1 MNFGKWIVVS
11 FILFA
16 IFIGSLVTLCI
27 RQDISLVSKEYYRDE
42 LVYQNQMKRISNTE
56 ALSVKPVIKASRA
69 GVISVQF
76 APGEKIQSGTLRLFS
91 PSNAKLDHEFKIE
104 SGGTGSTVFKT
115 APFQTGMYRVKLAW
129 NMNDREY
136 YYEEVIYI

>member
-42 LVYQNQMKRISNTE
+42 LVYQDQMKRISNTE
-56 ALSVKPVIKASRA
+56 TLSVKPVVKASRT

-76 APGEKIQSGTLRLFS
+76 ASGEEIQSGTLRLFS
-91 PSNAKLDHEFKIE
+91 PSNSKLDHEFKIE
-104 SGGTGSTVFKT
+104 SGTHSAVFKT
-115 APFQTGMYRVKLAW
+115 APFQTGMYRVKLLW